1 MAILLWIWVVYDFKT
16 IYGAGFIKRTRI
28 VRSFRARI
36 AVPTHKCRADAELS
50 RVRVAVLGQPRG
62 QLRNSLGRDIP
73 AVYCIFRRNTAAY
86 RMQRVV
92 AAVQEWRRHC
102 WNESVSVSPSCLL
115 HSPRS
120 VRPRLPDA
128 RNLDMPN
135 CAPAL
140 VVSVSTTAI
149 TPSWLSQP
157 PGCNSPATSQSASV
171 PSWHAPSA
179 TAKRYQSV
187 SAWEE
192 RGLRNQVDPLR
203 PPSPHRPGPQ
213 QLHQLRLGR

>member
-1 MAILLWIWVVYDFKT
+1 M
-16 IYGAGFIKRTRI
+16 GASQCQRI
-28 VRSFRARI
+28 N
-36 AVPTHKCRADAELS
+36 AVQTQSRAELGLPFWDNRGGS
-50 RVRVAVLGQPRG
+50 RGTA
-62 QLRNSLGRDIP
+62 LGRIYRLFTVFFG
-73 AVYCIFRRNTAAY
+73 AIQRLTGCSGSSRRFRNG
-86 RMQRVV
+86 V
-92 AAVQEWRRHC
+92 ATVGTSQSLSR
-102 WNESVSVSPSCLL
+102 PSCLL

-120 VRPRLPDA
+120 ALPRLPDA
-128 RNLDMPN
+128 RNLEMPN

-140 VVSVSTTAI
+140 VVSVSTTPI